1 MTNVVAPDTGTAV
14 DAGALR
20 EAMTGALVTQDS
32 ADYDDVRRVWN
43 GDVDRRPAMLARCE
57 SDADVVA
64 AIGFAR
70 RAGLEIAVR
79 GGAHSVGGAS
89 TVDGGLVI
97 DLSRMNDVQ
106 VDLER
111 RLAKVGGG
119 ALLRDVD
126 AATQEYG
133 LAFPVGAISHTGIGG
148 LALGGGMGWLT
159 RRHGLSID
167 NLESARVVTA
177 DGQVLRAAADENPE
191 LFWALRG
198 GGGNFG
204 VVTEFEFRLHE
215 VGPMIQFGMLFWELE
230 QGAEVLRLA
239 RDVLATLPVEFNI
252 IFGGMNA
259 PPAPFVPEQ
268 HHLRPG
274 YGMIVVGFGGPE
286 AHAELVARLSGA
298 LPPLVEFAGPMPYVA
313 LQQMMDEA
321 SAWGRHS
328 YEKGAYLTELTD
340 EAIKVVTTQVPRRNS
355 PLSMLLF
362 YRLDGAYSEVAED
375 TTAFGGRRSP
385 RFAVYVLAV
394 CLDAATLAADRAW
407 ARATWQA
414 LRPHAATAGCYV
426 NSMAEHEDDRV
437 RAAYGGKYQRLARV
451 KSSYDPENVFHR
463 NMNVTP
469 G

>member
-1 MTNVVAPDTGTAV
+1 
-14 DAGALR
+14 L
-20 EAMTGALVTQDS
+20 
-32 ADYDDVRRVWN
+32 
-43 GDVDRRPAMLARCE
+43 
-57 SDADVVA
+57 
-64 AIGFAR
+64 
-70 RAGLEIAVR
+70 
-79 GGAHSVGGAS
+79 
-89 TVDGGLVI
+89 
-97 DLSRMNDVQ
+97 LS
-106 VDLER
+106 
-111 RLAKVGGG
+111 
-119 ALLRDVD
+119 DVD

-167 NLESARVVTA
+167 NLKSARVVTA
-177 DGQVLRAAADENPE
+177 DGQVLRAAADESPE

-230 QGAEVLRLA
+230 QGPEVLRLA
-239 RDVLATLPVEFNI
+239 RETLETLPTEFNI

-268 HHLRPG
+268 HHFRPG

-328 YEKGAYLTELTD
+328 YERGAYLTELTD
-340 EAIKVVTTQVPRRNS
+340 EAIKVVTPQVPQCNS

-362 YRLDGAYSEVAED
+362 YRLDGAYSEVVED
-375 TTAFGGRRSP
+375 ATAFGGRRSP
-385 RFAVYVLAV
+385 RSRCTSLRCALTRPRWRRTGPGPGRPGRRCARTPRPP
-394 CLDAATLAADRAW
+394 AATSTRWPSTRTTGSAPPMAGSTSGLRGSS
-407 ARATWQA
+407 RATT
-414 LRPHAATAGCYV
+414 RRTCSTAI
-426 NSMAEHEDDRV
+426 
-437 RAAYGGKYQRLARV
+437 
-451 KSSYDPENVFHR
+451 
-463 NMNVTP
+463 
-469 G
+469 